1 MGRRVGL
8 GVVEKD
14 LLLYQ
19 LPRHDLLNCP
29 IRCLVTVSAE
39 QSVISFIRKLQRS
52 HEE

>member
-1 MGRRVGL
+1 MGRRAGL

-19 LPRHDLLNCP
+19 LPRHDLLSSP
-29 IRCLVTVSAE
+29 IRCLVTVLAE
-39 QSVISFIRKLQRS
+39 QSVISFIRMQQLS